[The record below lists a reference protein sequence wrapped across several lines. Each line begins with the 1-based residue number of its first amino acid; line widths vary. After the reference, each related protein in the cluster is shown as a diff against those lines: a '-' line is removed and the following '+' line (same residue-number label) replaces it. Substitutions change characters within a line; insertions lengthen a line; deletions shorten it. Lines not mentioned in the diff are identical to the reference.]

1 MPSARNDATMLKTD
15 LMKHDNSDS
24 LLISDLIQQKRV
36 AHQRLLERY
45 GPMVFRLVLRI
56 VGRQEDAEEVYQ
68 DVFFKALSNIK
79 TYDQRQASLATWLS
93 HIAYHESLNF
103 VRRTKPVIVSIDET
117 DMTLEDVD
125 MLDENLQSEE
135 NIRLME
141 QALDQL
147 PPHEQALLTMFYY
160 DNLSLSD
167 IAYVTGSIPSTVG
180 SRLSRI
186 RKKLYKIIK
195 TR

>member
-1 MPSARNDATMLKTD
+1 MLKTD
-15 LMKHDNSDS
+15 PMKHDNSDS

-79 TYDQRQASLATWLS
+79 TYDQRQASLTTWLS

-117 DMTLEDVD
+117 DMTLEDID
-125 MLDENLQSEE
+125 MLEENLQNEE

>member
-1 MPSARNDATMLKTD
+1 
-15 LMKHDNSDS
+15 MKHDNSDS

-79 TYDQRQASLATWLS
+79 TYDQWQASLATWLS

-147 PPHEQALLTMFYY
+147 PPQEQALLTMFYY

>member
-1 MPSARNDATMLKTD
+1 MLKTD
-15 LMKHDNSDS
+15 PIKHDNSDS
-24 LLISDLIQQKRV
+24 LLISDLLQQKRA

-79 TYDQRQASLATWLS
+79 TYDQRQASFTTWLS

-103 VRRTKPVIVSIDET
+103 VRRSRPVIVSIDET
-117 DMTLEDVD
+117 DMNLEDID
-125 MLDENLQSEE
+125 TSDENLQNEE
-135 NIRLME
+135 SVRLME

-160 DNLSLSD
+160 DNLSLND
-167 IAYVTGSIPSTVG
+167 IAYVTGSIPTTVG

>member
-1 MPSARNDATMLKTD
+1 MLKTD
-15 LMKHDNSDS
+15 PMKHDDSDS
-24 LLISDLIQQKRV
+24 LLISDLLQQKRV

-79 TYDQRQASLATWLS
+79 SYDQRKASLATWLS

-103 VRRTKPVIVSIDET
+103 VRRTRPATVSIDET
-117 DMTLEDVD
+117 DMSLEDAEPP
-125 MLDENLQSEE
+125 DEDLQNEE
-135 NIRLME
+135 SIRLME

-167 IAYVTGSIPSTVG
+167 IAYVTGSLPSTIG

-186 RKKLYKIIK
+186 RKKLYRIIK

>member
-1 MPSARNDATMLKTD
+1 
-15 LMKHDNSDS
+15 MKHDNSDS

-36 AHQRLLERY
+36 AHRRLLERY

-79 TYDQRQASLATWLS
+79 TYDQWQASLATWLS

-125 MLDENLQSEE
+125 VLDENLQSEE

-141 QALDQL
+141 QAIDQL

>member
-1 MPSARNDATMLKTD
+1 
-15 LMKHDNSDS
+15 
-24 LLISDLIQQKRV
+24 
-36 AHQRLLERY
+36 
-45 GPMVFRLVLRI
+45 
-56 VGRQEDAEEVYQ
+56 
-68 DVFFKALSNIK
+68 
-79 TYDQRQASLATWLS
+79 
-93 HIAYHESLNF
+93 
-103 VRRTKPVIVSIDET
+103 
-117 DMTLEDVD
+117 MTLEDVD

-147 PPHEQALLTMFYY
+147 PPQEQALLTMFYY
-160 DNLSLSD
+160 DNLSLND

>member
-1 MPSARNDATMLKTD
+1 MKQETDHLITD
-15 LMKHDNSDS
+15 LRQHKPAACQK
-24 LLISDLIQQKRV
+24 LLT
-36 AHQRLLERY
+36 EY
-45 GPMVFRLVLRI
+45 GPAVFRTVQRI
-56 VGRQEDAEEVYQ
+56 VQRYEDAEEVYQ
-68 DVFFKALSNIK
+68 DVFVKALRGIDGYNSH
-79 TYDQRQASLATWLS
+79 QASLATWLS

-117 DMTLEDVD
+117 DMTLEDID
-125 MLDENLQSEE
+125 MLEENLQSEE

-141 QALDQL
+141 QAIDQL

>member
-1 MPSARNDATMLKTD
+1 ML
-15 LMKHDNSDS
+15 
-24 LLISDLIQQKRV
+24 
-36 AHQRLLERY
+36 E
-45 GPMVFRLVLRI
+45 
-56 VGRQEDAEEVYQ
+56 
-68 DVFFKALSNIK
+68 
-79 TYDQRQASLATWLS
+79 
-93 HIAYHESLNF
+93 
-103 VRRTKPVIVSIDET
+103 
-117 DMTLEDVD
+117 
-125 MLDENLQSEE
+125 ENLQNEE

-147 PPHEQALLTMFYY
+147 PPQEQALLTMFYY

>member
-1 MPSARNDATMLKTD
+1 MLKTD
-15 LMKHDNSDS
+15 PMKHDNSDS

-45 GPMVFRLVLRI
+45 GPMMFRLVLRI

-79 TYDQRQASLATWLS
+79 TYDQWQASLATWLS

-117 DMTLEDVD
+117 DMTLEDID
-125 MLDENLQSEE
+125 MLEENLQNEE

-147 PPHEQALLTMFYY
+147 PTHEQALLTMFYY

>member
-1 MPSARNDATMLKTD
+1 
-15 LMKHDNSDS
+15 MKHDNSDS

-45 GPMVFRLVLRI
+45 GPMVFMLVLRI

-79 TYDQRQASLATWLS
+79 TYDQWQASLATWLS

-117 DMTLEDVD
+117 DMTLEDID
-125 MLDENLQSEE
+125 MLEENLQNEE

-147 PPHEQALLTMFYY
+147 PPQEQALLTMFYY